1 MITHMLSVKIRTR
14 YTVDK
19 ALLHV
24 WLQDYCLWCDLRR
37 LEAKMSSANSR
48 SGGAGRGG
56 AGASGAGQQ
65 ADGAANTTPLRFLT
79 YEVDDERWDVFRK
92 EKGLPAW
99 ESVGHNLDFSRS
111 GILVATLRDL

>member
-1 MITHMLSVKIRTR
+1 MFAAIDMITHMLSVKIRTR

-37 LEAKMSSANSR
+37 LEVKMSSLTAR
-48 SGGAGRGG
+48 LTGGGGRGTG
-56 AGASGAGQQ
+56 
-65 ADGAANTTPLRFLT
+65 ADGTATQNPMRFLT
-79 YEVDDERWDVFRK
+79 YEVDDERWEVFRK

-99 ESVGHNLDFSRS
+99 ETVGHNLDFSRS